1 MNKTTNLIIRV
12 TDEEKTKIK
21 DRAQKLGLKT
31 SEFIRVMSLEKE
43 PILIDNEERRILK
56 NLSINFNQM
65 VRLMNAEKSTK
76 KASMDLQIEI
86 LKILKNAYRRNT

>member
-65 VRLMNAEKSTK
+65 VRLMNAEKSTRN
-76 KASMDLQIEI
+76 ASMELQAEI
-86 LKILKNAYRRNT
+86 LKVLKNAYRRNT

>member
-76 KASMDLQIEI
+76 NASMDLQIEI